1 MLLENNEQA
10 LLSCLLKNGEL
21 IKETVLSREHFGYVP
36 HQRIFD
42 AMRSLEEK
50 EIPIDIVSVNSEVG
64 QEILFIGGS
73 EYLGDLY
80 SIITSEENLKT
91 YERFVLEEFKIRK
104 TKELL
109 TQLEEVQA
117 PKDLE
122 KLQQVILEVNNL
134 LEQNQEQEFNL
145 IESLVEL
152 NNDVESIK
160 GEVNGIP
167 TGYTELDRL
176 LDGLDK
182 EELIILAARP
192 SVGKTAFALGI
203 TTNACQSGNHFVD
216 FFSLE
221 MSDKSLLSRM
231 ICSIG
236 NIHSMKIKNALARFD
251 TTDWNKYQNAQGIIS
266 GFKENL
272 AIYDNSKVTVQEIRA
287 KVKQNIRKHPDKRH
301 LVVIDYLSLIQG
313 TGRKERHLEIG
324 EITRNLKR
332 LARELKVAVLL
343 LAQLSRGVEQRQ
355 NKRPM
360 LSDLRDSGEIEQDAD
375 KILFLYR
382 DDYYDKESENKN
394 IIEVIA
400 AKNRNGALGTV
411 SLAFVKEYNKFV
423 NLERR
428 FYGDN

>member
-1 MLLENNEQA
+1 MLLETNEQA

-21 IKETVLSREHFGYVP
+21 IKETALKKDHFGYVP
-36 HQRIFD
+36 HQRIFA
-42 AMRSLEEK
+42 AMRNLEEK
-50 EIPIDIVSVNSEVG
+50 DIPIDIVSVNTEVG

-80 SIITSEENLKT
+80 SIITSEENFKT
-91 YERFVLEEFKIRK
+91 YERFVLEEYKIRK

-109 TQLEEVQA
+109 TGIEQFQS

-122 KLQQVILEVNNL
+122 KLHKVILEVNEL
-134 LEQNQEQEFNL
+134 LEQNQESEFDL
-145 IESLVEL
+145 IEALVRL
-152 NNDVESIK
+152 NDDVEREK
-160 GEVNGIP
+160 EDVNGIP
-167 TGYTELDRL
+167 TGYQDLDSV
-176 LDGLDK
+176 LDGLD
-182 EELIILAARP
+182 EDELIILAARP
-192 SVGKTAFALGI
+192 SVGKTALALGI
-203 TTNACQSGNHFVD
+203 TVNVCQANHYTT

-221 MSDKSLLSRM
+221 MRDELLLSRM
-231 ICSIG
+231 ICNIG
-236 NIHSMKIKNALARFD
+236 NIHSMKIKNAKKRFD
-251 TTDWNKYQNAQGIIS
+251 GADWNKYQNAQGILS
-266 GFKENL
+266 GFKKNL
-272 AIYDNSKVTVQEIRA
+272 CIDDRSKITIQDIRS

-313 TGRKERHLEIG
+313 SGRKERHLEIG

-332 LARELKVAVLL
+332 LARDLKVSILL

-382 DDYYDKESENKN
+382 DDYYDKESDNKN
-394 IIEVIA
+394 VIEVII
-400 AKNRNGALGTV
+400 AKNRNGSLATV
-411 SLAFVKEYNKFV
+411 SLAFIKEYNKFL

-428 FYGDN
+428 FNDDN

>member
-21 IKETVLSREHFGYVP
+21 IKETILNREHFGYVP
-36 HQRIFD
+36 HQRIFN
-42 AMRSLEEK
+42 AMRNLEEK
-50 EIPIDIVSVNSEVG
+50 EIPIDIVSVNTEVG

-80 SIITSEENLKT
+80 SLITSEVNLKT

-109 TQLEEVQA
+109 TQLELVQT
-117 PKDLE
+117 PRDLE

-134 LEQNQEQEFNL
+134 LEQNQEHEFNL
-145 IESLVEL
+145 IETLVEL

-160 GEVNGIP
+160 GEVNGIA
-167 TGYTELDRL
+167 TGYTELDLL

-203 TTNACQSGNHFVD
+203 TTNVCQSANHFVN

-236 NIHSMKIKNALARFD
+236 NIHSMKIKNAHARFD
-251 TTDWNKYQNAQGIIS
+251 ATDWNKYQNAQGIIS

-287 KVKQNIRKHPDKRH
+287 KVKQNIRNHPDKKN

-332 LARELKVAVLL
+332 LARELKVSVLL
-343 LAQLSRGVEQRQ
+343 LAQLSRSVEQRQ

-428 FYGDN
+428 FDGDN

>member
-10 LLSCLLKNGEL
+10 FLSCLLKNGEL
-21 IKETVLSREHFGYVP
+21 IKETALKKEHFGYVP
-36 HQRIFD
+36 HQRIFS

-50 EIPIDIVSVNSEVG
+50 EIPIDIVSVNTEVG

-73 EYLGDLY
+73 EYLSDLY
-80 SIITSEENLKT
+80 GIITSEENLRT

-109 TQLEEVQA
+109 TKIEEFQS
-117 PKDLE
+117 PRDLE
-122 KLQQVILEVNNL
+122 KLQQVILEVNEL
-134 LEQNQEQEFNL
+134 LEQNQESEFDL
-145 IESLVEL
+145 IEALVEL
-152 NNDVESIK
+152 NEDVEREK
-160 GEVNGIP
+160 EEVNGIP
-167 TGYTELDRL
+167 TGYHELDRV
-176 LDGLDK
+176 LDGLD
-182 EELIILAARP
+182 EDELIILAARP
-192 SVGKTAFALGI
+192 SVGKTALALGI
-203 TTNACQSGNHFVD
+203 TANVCQVNHFAT

-221 MSDKSLLSRM
+221 MSDKLLLTRM

-236 NIHSMKIKNALARFD
+236 NIHSMKIKNAQKRFD
-251 TTDWNKYQNAQGIIS
+251 ADDWNKYQKAQGIVS
-266 GFKENL
+266 GFKKNFY
-272 AIYDNSKVTVQEIRA
+272 IDDRSKITIQDIRS
-287 KVKQNIRKHPDKRH
+287 KVKQNIRKHPNKRH

-313 TGRKERHLEIG
+313 SGRRERHLEIG

-332 LARELKVAVLL
+332 LARDLKVSILL

-382 DDYYDKESENKN
+382 DDYYDKEAENKN
-394 IIEVIA
+394 VIEVIV
-400 AKNRNGALGTV
+400 AKNRNGSLATV
-411 SLAFVKEYNKFV
+411 SLAFVKEYNKFL

-428 FYGDN
+428 FDSDS